1 MIDRI
6 ESLDVLRGF
15 ALLGILLVNIVAFG
29 LVSSAFLNPG
39 IYLTPIGGIDYIVW
53 AFLELSSEG
62 AMRTLFSILFGAGVV
77 LFVTGSTAKSGW
89 LHYRRN
95 FWLLVFGL
103 INAYIFLWPG
113 DILVTY
119 ALSGFVLWFIRNW
132 KARSLLIL
140 ATFLILIGSLQNFAM
155 KSTLEIARDAAEEMK
170 ISISKGEEFSE
181 ETAEWAE
188 GWIDYEED
196 NQAEI
201 DNIPNEVKKRTSSYS
216 SAYEYNLEKANEM
229 IYFVLPFF
237 LFLDA
242 LMMMLIGMALFKLGV
257 LDGGRD
263 IKFYIRMMCIGFL
276 TGISINAYEVLLI
289 TNSNMDIIETNP
301 YFRFT
306 YHFGRLFMGLGYL
319 GLVILLI
326 KIEKLESLRFRLAC
340 VGRMALTN
348 YLMHSVI
355 ALFIFSGAGLGLLGK
370 FSWSQ
375 LYLFVLLIWVIQLYI
390 SPLWLKYFY
399 FGPVEWLWR
408 LLTYLKIPKMV
419 K

>member
-1 MIDRI
+1 MNRI

-29 LVSSAFLNPG
+29 LVSSAFLDPG

-53 AFLELSSEG
+53 AFIELSSEG

-77 LFVTGSTAKSGW
+77 LFVTGSTAKNGW

-119 ALSGFVLWFIRNW
+119 ALSGFVLWFVRNW
-132 KARSLLIL
+132 KARNLLIL

-181 ETAEWAE
+181 ETAEWAQ

-201 DNIPNEVKKRTSSYS
+201 DNIPNEIKKRTSSYS
-216 SAYEYNLEKANEM
+216 SAYEYNLKKANEM

-242 LMMMLIGMALFKLGV
+242 LMMMVIGMALFKLGV

-355 ALFIFSGAGLGLLGK
+355 ALFIFTGAGLGLLGK

-408 LLTYLKIPKMV
+408 LLTYLKKPKMV

>member
-1 MIDRI
+1 MDRI

-29 LVSSAFLNPG
+29 LVSSAFLDPG
-39 IYLTPIGGIDYIVW
+39 IYLTPVGGIDYYVW
-53 AFLELSSEG
+53 AFVELSSEG

-103 INAYIFLWPG
+103 INVYIFLWPG

-119 ALSGFVLWFIRNW
+119 ALSGFVLWFVRNW

-170 ISISKGEEFSE
+170 ISISKGEDLDE
-181 ETAEWAE
+181 ETAEWAQ
-188 GWIDYEED
+188 GWIEYEED
-196 NQAEI
+196 NQAER
-201 DNIPNEVKKRTSSYS
+201 DDIPNELKKRTSSYA
-216 SAYEYNLEKANEM
+216 SAYEYNLKKADEM

-242 LMMMLIGMALFKLGV
+242 LMMMVIGMALFKLGI
-257 LDGGRD
+257 LDGGRE
-263 IKFYIRMMCIGFL
+263 IRFYMKMMCIGFL
-276 TGISINAYEVLLI
+276 VGFSINAYEVLQI

-319 GLVILLI
+319 GLILLVI
-326 KIEKLESLRFRLAC
+326 KKEKLESLRFRLAC

-375 LYLFVLLIWVIQLYI
+375 LYLVVALIWALQLYI

-408 LLTYLKIPKMV
+408 LLTYLKIPKMM

>member
-1 MIDRI
+1 MDRI

-29 LVSSAFLNPG
+29 LVSSAFLDPG

-53 AFLELSSEG
+53 AFIELSSEG

-119 ALSGFVLWFIRNW
+119 ALSGFVLWFVRNW

-140 ATFLILIGSLQNFAM
+140 ATFLVLIGSLQNFAM

-181 ETAEWAE
+181 ETAEWAQ
-188 GWIDYEED
+188 GWMDYEED

-201 DNIPNEVKKRTSSYS
+201 DNIPNEIKKRTSSYS
-216 SAYEYNLEKANEM
+216 SAYEYNLKKANEM

-242 LMMMLIGMALFKLGV
+242 LMMMVIGMALFKLGV

-263 IKFYIRMMCIGFL
+263 IKFYIRMMCVGFL

-355 ALFIFSGAGLGLLGK
+355 ALFIFTGAGLGLLGK